1 MICFT
6 LFLIFWSQNKRNKN
20 STIKS
25 DTKNPY
31 HIKQWQTFFSH
42 SVAPPPPLQTSSTDT
57 RALIHDTQH
66 TSHKTQAVST
76 VYKKEK
82 LTLAT
87 DSKCSWLF
95 CKALALCNVFPMEV
109 FFLRNTSPWL
119 FSQSM
124 TCCENKMSCQSHR
137 IRPYWSLCT
146 GFVGISRHND
156 YNIHSSLLY

>member
-1 MICFT
+1 MQRTHIT
-6 LFLIFWSQNKRNKN
+6 TSNNAKLFL
-20 STIKS
+20 
-25 DTKNPY
+25 
-31 HIKQWQTFFSH
+31 SH
-42 SVAPPPPLQTSSTDT
+42 SVAPPPSQTPSTDT

-66 TSHKTQAVST
+66 TSHKTPAVST
-76 VYKKEK
+76 VYKKGK

-124 TCCENKMSCQSHR
+124 TYCCENKMSCQSHR
-137 IRPYWSLCT
+137 IRQGAVLNALHWLC
-146 GFVGISRHND
+146 GN
-156 YNIHSSLLY
+156 